1 MESDTRS
8 GRGDVAA
15 AVDCGG
21 NGARLGRRRV
31 GSDRRRARPI
41 DICEGRSLAA
51 AEASVL
57 RRATFSAMR
66 GEQQPGLAC
75 QLRTIY
81 SECVV
86 CREKKNVTGGG
97 PAQDGRPSSC
107 AAPSCSRQV
116 QIVHRRRRRRRPR
129 GGAYRAGFTPLG
141 RRRLPLV
148 VASCGIIFTPF
159 DGSGLLIIIASP

>member
-86 CREKKNVTGGG
+86 CREKKTL
-97 PAQDGRPSSC
+97 R
-107 AAPSCSRQV
+107 
-116 QIVHRRRRRRRPR
+116 
-129 GGAYRAGFTPLG
+129 
-141 RRRLPLV
+141 V
-148 VASCGIIFTPF
+148 VARPKMAGP
-159 DGSGLLIIIASP
+159 LLAQPRLAVGRYK